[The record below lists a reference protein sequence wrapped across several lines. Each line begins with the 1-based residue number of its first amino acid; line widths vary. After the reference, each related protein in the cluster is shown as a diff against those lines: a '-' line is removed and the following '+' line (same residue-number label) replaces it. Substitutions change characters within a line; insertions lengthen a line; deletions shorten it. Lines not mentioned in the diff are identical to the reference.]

1 MTLRMKKNPDLSFR
15 RWENMP
21 WELNDVLKITE
32 WMMELKLQLRC
43 VLQQSGTLSIIIG
56 YAQT

>member
-1 MTLRMKKNPDLSFR
+1 
-15 RWENMP
+15 MP

-32 WMMELKLQLRC
+32 WIMELKLQLRC